1 MSGEANPKNQN
12 ELKLEI
18 EKKVKDAKADKQ
30 TKTIR
35 HNRESY
41 EFTVI
46 SINRDWLYFNIQNDR
61 TLSAIEEFIKEKKL
75 DDEYFSEK
83 NTFNLEQQRN
93 YQTIIQEFVPSE
105 MEKVFHKTLDQRD
118 PIYLTPEGIVANGNT
133 RLACWRKEDL
143 FNQVNCLVFPSD
155 FSGDWDLI
163 REIVD
168 DQDNAPDI
176 KTDYPWHARAKRIVK
191 NLENGKTY
199 DEIAEKMQY
208 NNMAEARTHHNM
220 LKLAEEFL
228 EKGYEGF
235 SKLSDLNKIG
245 SGAGLQVFQTFAKSR
260 FANINDRLDTK
271 IKDKLSAHCFEC
283 IGTGN
288 QGEFSSLHLA
298 VQNIW
303 SPDVIKRELKLLG
316 DSPEVPDIL
325 GGEESPSDGGDYDSN
340 PFKDSDDGVKR
351 KKTHNDFLDDVVI
364 IKERKSDQA
373 KRDQYKKGLKALVDK
388 VNNLNRLSISDDMN
402 KEGIDEIFDNMLK
415 AIEEGRKKISEL
427 N

>member
-1 MSGEANPKNQN
+1 MSEVANPKNQN
-12 ELKLEI
+12 ELRLEI
-18 EKKVKDAKADKQ
+18 EKKVKDSSQ
-30 TKTIR
+30 TKTIK

-61 TLSAIEEFIKEKKL
+61 TLSAIEEHIKENHL

-83 NTFNLEQQRN
+83 NTFNLEQQRT
-93 YQTIIQEFVPSE
+93 YQNIIKEFVSSE
-105 MEKVFHKTLDQRD
+105 MKRVFRKTEDQRD
-118 PIYLTPEGIVANGNT
+118 PIYITPEGIVANGNT
-133 RLACWRKEDL
+133 RLACWREENL
-143 FNQVNCLVFPSD
+143 FNLVDCLVFPSD

-191 NLENGKTY
+191 NLENGKSY
-199 DEIAEKMQY
+199 DQIAEKMQY
-208 NNMAEARTHHNM
+208 NSQAEAKIHHNM

-228 EKGYEGF
+228 GKGYEGF

-245 SGAGLQVFQTFAKSR
+245 SGAGLQVFQTFAKLR
-260 FANINDRLDTK
+260 FSASNERLDTK
-271 IKDKLSAHCFEC
+271 IKEKLSGLCFEY

-288 QGEFSSLHLA
+288 QGDFGSLHLA
-298 VQNIW
+298 VQHTW
-303 SPDVIKRELKLLG
+303 SPDIIKRELQLLREA
-316 DSPEVPDIL
+316 SEVPDIL
-325 GGEESPSDGGDYDSN
+325 GGEESPTDGIDYDSN
-340 PFKDSDDGVKR
+340 PFKGTEKDKIKR
-351 KKTHNDFLDDVVI
+351 KKITDDFLDEVVI

-373 KRDQYKKGLKALVDK
+373 KRNEYKNGLKTLVDK
-388 VNNLNRLSISDDMN
+388 LKNFNRLSISDDMN
-402 KEGIDEIFDNMLK
+402 NEGIDEIFDDMLE

>member
-41 EFTVI
+41 EFTII

-75 DDEYFSEK
+75 DDDYFSEK

-93 YQTIIQEFVPSE
+93 YQTIIQEFVPGE
-105 MEKVFHKTLDQRD
+105 MVKVFQKTLDQRD

-133 RLACWRKEDL
+133 RLACWRKEEL

-168 DQDNAPDI
+168 GQDNAPDI

-191 NLENGKTY
+191 NRENGKTY

-208 NNMAEARTHHNM
+208 ANMAEAETHHNM

-228 EKGYEGF
+228 DKGYEGF

-245 SGAGLQVFQTFAKSR
+245 AGAGLQVFGTFAKSR
-260 FANINDRLDTK
+260 FAKKYDRLDTK
-271 IKDKLSAHCFEC
+271 IKDKLSAYCFEC

-288 QGEFSSLHLA
+288 QGNFASLHLA

-303 SPDVIKRELKLLG
+303 SPDLIQRELKLLE
-316 DSPEVPDIL
+316 DSAVVPDIL
-325 GGEESPSDGGDYDSN
+325 GGEDSPSDGGDYDSN
-340 PFKDSDDGVKR
+340 PFKDIDDKDKR
-351 KKTHNDFLDDVVI
+351 EKICDDFLDEAI
-364 IKERKSDQA
+364 IFKERKSDQA
-373 KRDQYKKGLKALVDK
+373 KRDQYKNGLKKLTDK
-388 VNNLNRLSISDDMN
+388 LQNLNRLSISDDMN
-402 KEGIDEIFDNMLK
+402 REGINEIFDDMLK
-415 AIEEGRKKISEL
+415 AVEEGRKKISEL